1 MNRNQS
7 HCNNK
12 KYHKRIEIKIPLI
25 RIRRNK
31 IIPNNQYNTQADTAI
46 ANKENIVLNNEVI
59 DEIIIMS
66 YNDYRNILNILQFCK
81 GSNIDNIINIEYINK
96 VLKEHNLSFND
107 FVSSQLVDIMKIL
120 YTNMKKRFFS
130 EKALEVRRMQQ

>member
-1 MNRNQS
+1 MYEINIKKPSAENIKLFI
-7 HCNNK
+7 NN
-12 KYHKRIEIKIPLI
+12 
-25 RIRRNK
+25 
-31 IIPNNQYNTQADTAI
+31 I

-96 VLKEHNLSFND
+96 LKKFLCIKNIELHVND
-107 FVSSQLVDIMKIL
+107 NIKKIINSKESNIYKIMNIYNKD
-120 YTNMKKRFFS
+120 KRF
-130 EKALEVRRMQQ
+130 LIIRRDCVCAYLRA